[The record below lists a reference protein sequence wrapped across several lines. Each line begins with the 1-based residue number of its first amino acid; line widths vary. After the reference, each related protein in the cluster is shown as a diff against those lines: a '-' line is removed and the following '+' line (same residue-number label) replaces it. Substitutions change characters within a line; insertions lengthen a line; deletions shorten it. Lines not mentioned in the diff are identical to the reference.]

1 MQQMKE
7 QKKAQAA
14 GTLKI
19 SPAALALNNMEMGL
33 ESKDSKQEEDDIVG
47 ISSDQLYTNFGQT
60 DKKTIQTMSKQKES
74 AAITMAKKA
83 ASQFITSHPDV
94 LTQKID
100 VTKPAR
106 LVEKKDDQANL
117 EIDQTETSDIYSSIR
132 ADNETKLED
141 IATGDKD
148 EKYILN
154 VEETKTDEDDLSV
167 PKWPV
172 YSNPAAQHDQIE
184 KELAEVTKTEAHWNS
199 LLEEA

>member
-1 MQQMKE
+1 MKE

-83 ASQFITSHPDV
+83 AS
-94 LTQKID
+94 
-100 VTKPAR
+100 
-106 LVEKKDDQANL
+106 
-117 EIDQTETSDIYSSIR
+117 
-132 ADNETKLED
+132 
-141 IATGDKD
+141 
-148 EKYILN
+148 
-154 VEETKTDEDDLSV
+154 
-167 PKWPV
+167 
-172 YSNPAAQHDQIE
+172 
-184 KELAEVTKTEAHWNS
+184 
-199 LLEEA
+199 